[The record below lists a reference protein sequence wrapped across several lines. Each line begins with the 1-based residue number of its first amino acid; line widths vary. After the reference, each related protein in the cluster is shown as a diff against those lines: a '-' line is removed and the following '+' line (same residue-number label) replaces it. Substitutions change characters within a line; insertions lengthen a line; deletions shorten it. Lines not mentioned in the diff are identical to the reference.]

1 MTDTVPT
8 MLVDT
13 NLIPPEGDP
22 KVGRKVFEILDEILT
37 YKESLGLPEKWNR
50 AYELTKN
57 RHWKKTTKKAS
68 LVTANLCFKHRQ
80 RTTNMLTDNNPT
92 FNISKAGMEEGK
104 EEFYDKLLRLSE
116 YWWRDTEQQHIL
128 EKSVARCEENGACVE
143 KVVFDPE
150 REYGLGEVTTE
161 IIPLYN
167 VGFYP
172 TTQSDNIQQ
181 KEAVLIFRPMS
192 IREAMRR
199 WPDKAKEI
207 KPDQE
212 ILAKINDNREEIIAK
227 SKGLKGTFTNY
238 GTTIKK
244 LMNSFGMAQ
253 DEGDEC
259 MIVECWCKDYTTV
272 TEDVTESVAIE
283 GDVEAGA
290 AAETVETYTR
300 PKYKGFIRCVTAC
313 NGGELVLSDR
323 DNPSINPNLP
333 EEKAINTYLYDKI
346 PVNHTVSCEDTAS
359 DWGISDYEQLEG
371 LMMEV
376 NKTLS
381 QLTLVKDK
389 AARLKLINPR
399 TSGVENSEFTNAPGI
414 IRPNDE
420 QVAAGIRYLEAPPI
434 DANMWKML
442 DVYMDL
448 FFKVAGDFELEQ
460 AHQSGKDVIA
470 YKAIAALLEHASTM
484 LRGKLR
490 NYGKLIRE
498 RGRMAISHFQNWY
511 TEDRWFTYDDEDGQE
526 VAEKI
531 RNEQI
536 LFPAKLTVVS
546 GSTMPR
552 SQIQEREEAIEL
564 ARNNMIDQQALLKK
578 LDFPGWKEIV
588 KRMQAGPLGMFI
600 EKLGAIGTPEELMQ
614 FMGEIAQMD
623 DKEFEKAVEKGEIPS
638 FAAILQAAQ
647 SAREGAPPP
656 ADPGAQLA
664 QAELRIKEMEAQA
677 KAQKMEMETR
687 LTAEKIVSERVKQW
701 QIAFGVQFDQQKLD
715 IMRAEVMKELEQQ
728 EFEQVR
734 DVVQTAQGLA
744 EGPYAEKGLKSNNK
758 A

>member
-1 MTDTVPT
+1 MAETSPT
-8 MLVDT
+8 ILVDT

-92 FNISKAGMEEGK
+92 FNISKAGMEEGN
-104 EEFYDKLLRLSE
+104 EEFYEKLLRLSE
-116 YWWRDTEQQHIL
+116 YWWRDAEQQHIL
-128 EKSVARCEENGACVE
+128 EKSVSRGEENGACVE

-150 REYGLGEVTTE
+150 REYGLGEVATE

-172 TTQSDNIQQ
+172 TAQSDDIQQ
-181 KEAVLIFRPMS
+181 KEAILIYRPMS

-199 WPDKAKEI
+199 WPDKAKQI
-207 KPDQE
+207 KPDME

-227 SKGLKGTFTNY
+227 SKGLKGTFTSY
-238 GTTIKK
+238 GSTIKK

-259 MIVECWCKDYTTV
+259 MIVECWCKDYTT
-272 TEDVTESVAIE
+272 TK
-283 GDVEAGA
+283 EAG
-290 AAETVETYTR
+290 EDGTEYTR
-300 PKYKGFIRCVTAC
+300 PKYKGFIRCVTVC
-313 NGGELVLSDR
+313 NGGELVLTDR

-333 EEKAINTYLYDKI
+333 EEKAINTYLYDKFPI
-346 PVNHTVSCEDTAS
+346 NHTVSCEDTAS

-389 AARLKLINPR
+389 ASRLKLINPR
-399 TSGVENSEFTNAPGI
+399 DTGVENSEFTNAPGI
-414 IRPNDE
+414 IRPNSAMVGE
-420 QVAAGIRYLEAPPI
+420 GIRYLEPPPI

-511 TEDRWFTYDDEDGQE
+511 TEDRWYTYDDEDGQE
-526 VAEKI
+526 VAEKV
-531 RNEQI
+531 RNDQI

-552 SQIQEREEAIEL
+552 SQIQEREEALEL

-600 EKLGAIGTPEELMQ
+600 EKLGAIGTPQEFLQ
-614 FMGEIAQMD
+614 LMGEVAQMD

-638 FAAILQAAQ
+638 FAAVLQAAQ

-656 ADPGAQLA
+656 ADPGAQIA
-664 QAELRIKEMEAQA
+664 QAELQIKNMEAQA
-677 KAQKMEMETR
+677 KARKMEMER
-687 LTAEKIVSERVKQW
+687 LLTAEKIVSERVKQW

-715 IMRAEVMKELEQQ
+715 IMRAQVYKELEQQ
-728 EFEQVR
+728 EFDQVK
-734 DVVQTAQGLA
+734 DVVQTAQGLS
-744 EGPYAEKGLKSNNK
+744 EGPYNERGLKSNNK
-758 A
+758 GA